1 MAHAVVSEL
10 RLFAH
15 IRYLFCLLLVVGQ
28 ACWCA
33 AQTPLDTV
41 VSRLQAW
48 EHQHRPERVH
58 IHTDKPYYL
67 VGDTIWLKA
76 YTVIGADHQ
85 LSGWSGAVY
94 VDLISETDS
103 LVAALKLPLMAGLAK
118 GNIDLPNHLRP
129 GNYRLRA
136 YTQWMRNAGSD
147 YFFDQLVPVGTM
159 SAGSIQARVN
169 YEYQPDEKEVITT
182 ISYIDEQNTPP
193 VGSPVRYV
201 VKSSQEQIRVGNE
214 RTGADGSISL
224 AFKPKAGYDT
234 LTMYIEATITA
245 GDRKQIHKFPIKS
258 TFSDFDV
265 QFFPE
270 GGYGVAGLRSRIA
283 FKAIGTDGLGLDI
296 KGEILNSQG
305 EVVAQLESAHAGMG
319 VLSLVQE
326 PGQAYKARINLP
338 DGSTKEVAL
347 PEAASSGYVLSAYA
361 QRDLGEIL
369 IRLQATE
376 DRYGPVS
383 LVLHRQGQVY
393 YADNLSLDA
402 PMTVMRLPVR
412 DISSGIVQL
421 TLLDGMGEP
430 VNERVLFI
438 ENADTLQFDGSDWS
452 MQADARALTALQWR
466 ATDSTGNPLL
476 ANFSVAVTNEDAMPM
491 SAESEATI
499 FSQLLLR
506 SALKGYIEKPNYYF
520 HEVTDEKRDHL
531 DLLMMT
537 QGFRRFRWEELTGAN
552 RTAELPYP
560 VEKMVSSISG
570 KLLFLRNQKP
580 VPNGQITLFSINA
593 DVALDTVTNE
603 EGEFVFDNLM
613 LTDSIK
619 FTVQGRTAKGGDKV
633 EVVLD
638 ALPGMPVS
646 ATKNRADLLLDV
658 PAAVTTYTRRA
669 TTSDS
674 LLQTLGLESRIIHL
688 DEVTVTATGRP
699 RFPRSSN
706 MNGPGNADQV
716 LTGNELTACLT
727 LRACL
732 EGRLAGVV
740 FRTVHTNFGPM
751 GAPHSTR
758 GGAMLV
764 VVDGWMMDPNSESGQ
779 SDIGGI
785 FEQGMLDA
793 SQIVSI
799 EVLRSPSLTTVY
811 GRGGQNGVI
820 IITTHG
826 WRPGTVPNYSTKFY
840 APKGFSNVREF
851 YSPKYGVSKLF
862 DAIADRRTTV
872 YWNPDVST
880 DVSGSASFQFFNTAV
895 PGRYRVVIE
904 GIGAGGQLGRKVFHY
919 QVD

>member
-1 MAHAVVSEL
+1 
-10 RLFAH
+10 
-15 IRYLFCLLLVVGQ
+15 
-28 ACWCA
+28 
-33 AQTPLDTV
+33 
-41 VSRLQAW
+41 
-48 EHQHRPERVH
+48 VH

-67 VGDTIWLKA
+67 AGDTIWLKA

-118 GNIDLPNHLRP
+118 GNIDLPNHLRA

-136 YTQWMRNAGSD
+136 YTQWMRNAGPA
-147 YFFDQLVPVGTM
+147 YFFDELLPVGTISEGM
-159 SAGSIQARVN
+159 IKANASYQYQAG
-169 YEYQPDEKEVITT
+169 DKEVITT
-182 ISYIDEQNTPP
+182 ISYTDAQGNPS
-193 VGSPVRYV
+193 VGNPVRYV

-214 RTGADGSISL
+214 KTNEDGRISL
-224 AFKPKAGYDT
+224 GFKSKDGYDT
-234 LTMYIEATITA
+234 LTMYVEATITKD
-245 GDRKQIHKFPIKS
+245 GYKQTHKFPIKS
-258 TFSDFDV
+258 TFSDFDI

-270 GGYGVAGLRSRIA
+270 GGSGVAGLRSRIA
-283 FKAIGTDGLGLDI
+283 FKAVGTDGLGVDV
-296 KGEILNSQG
+296 KGEVLDNQG
-305 EVVAQLESAHAGMG
+305 DVVANLESVHAGMG
-319 VLSLVQE
+319 AFSMLQE
-326 PGQAYKARINLP
+326 PGQTYRARVSLA
-338 DGSTKEVAL
+338 DGSTKEFELPVA
-347 PEAASSGYVLSAYA
+347 ATSGYVLSAYA
-361 QRDLGEIL
+361 QHDLGEVL
-369 IRLQATE
+369 IRLQATD
-376 DRYGPVS
+376 DRFGPVS

-393 YADNLSLDA
+393 YADNLSLSA
-402 PMTVMRLPVR
+402 PMTVLRLPVTG
-412 DISSGIVQL
+412 ISSGIAQL
-421 TLLDGMGEP
+421 TLFDATGKP

-438 ENADTLQFDGSDWS
+438 ENADTLRFGGNDWPV
-452 MQADARALTALQWR
+452 RAGQR
-466 ATDSTGNPLL
+466 APTTMNWNTMDSVGNPVL
-476 ANFSVAVTNEDAMPM
+476 ANFSVSVTNE
-491 SAESEATI
+491 SALPIDPESENTI

-506 SALKGYIEKPNYYF
+506 SALKGYVEQPNYYF
-520 HEVTDEKRDHL
+520 TGVTDEKRDHL

-537 QGFRRFRWEELTGAN
+537 QGFRRFKWEERLGDTPGM
-552 RTAELPYP
+552 AELPYP
-560 VEKMVSSISG
+560 VERMVSSISG
-570 KLLFLRNQKP
+570 RLLFLRNGKP
-580 VPNGQITLFSINA
+580 VPNGQVTLFSINA
-593 DVALDTVTNE
+593 NVALDTVTNE
-603 EGEFVFDNLM
+603 QGEFEFDNLM

-633 EVVLD
+633 EVILD
-638 ALPGMPVS
+638 ALPGMPVT

-658 PAAVTTYTRRA
+658 PTAVEPYTRQA
-669 TTSDS
+669 TTNDS

-688 DEVTVTATGRP
+688 DEVTVTATGRS
-699 RFPRSSN
+699 RFGQSAN

-732 EGRLAGVV
+732 EGRLAGVI
-740 FRTVHTNFGPM
+740 FRTMHTDFGPV
-751 GAPHSTR
+751 GIPHSTR

-764 VVDGWMMDPNSESGQ
+764 VVDGWMIDPNSESGQ

-826 WRPGTVPNYSTKFY
+826 WRPGATPNYDTKLY

-851 YSPKYGVSKLF
+851 YSPKYGVSKLS

-880 DVSGSASFQFFNTAV
+880 DASGNASIRFFNTAV

-919 QVD
+919 HVD